1 MKVIKSVFLIIF
13 FLTNFISCEEEK
25 KEDTTTTTLLLLG
38 TLPRSA
44 SKPASVSYDLNS
56 KYTGMSTGSSINKSP
71 TISAPI
77 LANSNTTIKSF
88 SISPALPNGLT
99 LNSSTGLLS
108 GTLASY
114 PASKAYQFKVTV
126 EFTPNSGFFLRETT
140 TTSSDIL
147 LYFDTTAGIDN
158 VKCKF
163 VGTPGGCPNSFIGY
177 TCDASASC
185 SSSSTCSN
193 LSECYAF

>member
-1 MKVIKSVFLIIF
+1 M
-13 FLTNFISCEEEK
+13 
-25 KEDTTTTTLLLLG
+25 LLLG
-38 TLPRSA
+38 TLPKSA
-44 SKPASVSYDLNS
+44 TKPASISYDLHD
-56 KYTGMSTGSSINKSP
+56 KYTGLSTGSSISKSP
-71 TISAPI
+71 LISAPI
-77 LANSNTTIKSF
+77 VSNSNTTIKSF

-99 LNSSTGLLS
+99 LNTTTGLLS
-108 GTLASY
+108 GTLTSY

-126 EFTPNSGFFLRETT
+126 EFTPNSGFILRDTT
-140 TTSSDIL
+140 LTTRDIL

-163 VGTPGGCPNSFIGY
+163 VGTPGGCPSSFIGY

-193 LSECYAF
+193 LSDCYSF